1 MGEWRLVRD
10 GQMEGRRNMAVDRAL
25 LMACEDPL
33 SVPTLRLYG
42 WSLPTV
48 TVGHSQ
54 NIERD
59 VDLERARGMGVD
71 VVRRPTRGRAIWHS
85 SEVTYSVVAPLGA
98 PGLGHHLKDIF
109 EAISRHL
116 ISGLIKL
123 GVPEHSLA
131 FQTGALRVAGRTR
144 SPACFAELHFGEI
157 TVDGKKLVG
166 SAQGRTRHAFLQHGS
181 ILIGEDFDRF
191 TRVCRFENEDSR
203 QEACRRLR
211 EGSTNLQE
219 VLSAPVFFDEAVS
232 ALIEGFR
239 DEPHHP
245 LIPSALTARESTL
258 RDAFLK
264 GS

>member
-1 MGEWRLVRD
+1 MGDWRLILD
-10 GQMEGRRNMAVDRAL
+10 GQLEGQRNMAVDRAL
-25 LMACEDPL
+25 LMACEDP
-33 SVPTLRLYG
+33 SRVPTLRLYG

-71 VVRRPTRGRAIWHS
+71 VVRRPTGGRAIWHS

-98 PGLGHHLKDIF
+98 PELGHHLKDIF

-123 GVPEHSLA
+123 GVSAHSLA
-131 FQTGALRVAGRTR
+131 FQTGSHRVAGRTR

-166 SAQGRTRHAFLQHGS
+166 SAQRRTRHAFLQHGS

-191 TRVCRFENEDSR
+191 TRVCRYENEGGR

-211 EGSTNLQE
+211 EGSTNLQQ
-219 VLSAPVFFDEAVS
+219 VLAGPVFFDEAVS

-239 DEPHHP
+239 DGTHHQ
-245 LIPSALTARESTL
+245 LIPGELTPEEITL